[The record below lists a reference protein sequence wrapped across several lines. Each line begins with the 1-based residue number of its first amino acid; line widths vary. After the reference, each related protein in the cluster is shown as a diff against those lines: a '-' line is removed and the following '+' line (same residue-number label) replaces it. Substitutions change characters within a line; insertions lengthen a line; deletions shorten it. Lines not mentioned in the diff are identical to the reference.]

1 MTDSKTEQRFVQELD
16 TDQDVV
22 VYAKLPKGFFIP
34 TPVGNYNPDWAIAF
48 REGSVKHIYFVAET
62 KGCMERLELRT
73 IEDTKIECARKYFHM
88 VNDSIAPQHV
98 KYDFVKSYEKLMEIV
113 IK

>member
-1 MTDSKTEQRFVQELD
+1 
-16 TDQDVV
+16 
-22 VYAKLPKGFFIP
+22 
-34 TPVGNYNPDWAIAF
+34 
-48 REGSVKHIYFVAET
+48 
-62 KGCMERLELRT
+62 MERLELRT